1 MKRVKPIPKKVRPR
15 LFLKQWRTHRGLTQE
30 QLAERTDLSQ
40 GMISQLENNRTD
52 FTGNLLD
59 LLADALQCDRSD
71 LLNRDPT
78 DPESPW
84 SIWDTLDIPERRRAV
99 EIMKALKRASGE

>member
-1 MKRVKPIPKKVRPR
+1 MKRVKPIQKRQRPR

-40 GMISQLENNRTD
+40 GMISQLENGRSD

-59 LLADALQCDRSD
+59 LLAEALQCDRAD
-71 LLNRDPT
+71 LLMRDPT
-78 DPESPW
+78 EPDSPW
-84 SIWDTLDIPERRRAV
+84 SVWEALDIPERRQAV